1 VTTTLPPRYVVDA
14 SIALKWYLRD
24 EQHAAEARAVED
36 DFGAGTIR
44 LIAPDHVRYEIANAL
59 RVAERSRRITGELA
73 TGSLTRFL
81 TSNIE
86 LVESN
91 ELLLAGFDY
100 ASRYGCA
107 VYDGLYLALADMA
120 QCPLVHADRRLH
132 NTLAGTFARELWI
145 EDYTAAQT

>member
-1 VTTTLPPRYVVDA
+1 VTTALPLRYVVDA
-14 SIALKWYLRD
+14 SIARKWYLHD
-24 EQHAAEARAVED
+24 ELHASEARALED
-36 DFGAGTIR
+36 DFGAGAVR

-73 TGSLTRFL
+73 KGSLTRFL
-81 TSNIE
+81 VSPIE

-91 ELLLAGFDY
+91 QLLLAGFDY
-100 ASRYGCA
+100 AAIYGCA

-145 EDYTAAQT
+145 EDYTPAQT